1 MELFSDLKLRVSYG
15 RTGTTA
21 INPYQTEGSL
31 TRTIYSFNDLPAVGY
46 RPGSLPNDSLSWE
59 RTSQLD
65 VGLEFTGRGGGI
77 SGWVDVYRAGRS
89 ELLMNRQVSGI
100 HGRSSILQNAGA
112 APKRLRQVG

>member
-31 TRTIYSFNDLPAVGY
+31 TRTIYSFNDLPAVGH
-46 RPGSLPNDSLSWE
+46 RPGSLPNDSLAWE

-65 VGLEFTGRGGGI
+65 VGLEFTGRGGGL
-77 SGWVDVYRAGRS
+77 SGSVDVYRAAPT
-89 ELLMNRQVSGI
+89 ELLMNRKLSGL
-100 HGRSSILQNAGA
+100 HGPSNS
-112 APKRLRQVG
+112 LRKLGRPLSTC